1 MVEQKG
7 GTLTESLG
15 TDLMLLTVLTTNP
28 SVSWLVLMMK
38 WFVNLLLKRYF
49 DMVREEVELVKVQG
63 C

>member
-28 SVSWLVLMMK
+28 SVSWFVLMMK

-49 DMVREEVELVKVQG
+49 DMVREDVELVKVQG
-63 C
+63 